1 MDKSAS
7 DRLEEDQT
15 REFIEERRKRRRD
28 NPDIYDIDMSY
39 IARLD
44 EARQSGRL
52 DVLIQWLLE
61 VDSPAFMRG
70 ERFAERY
77 HRHLEFALGQIC
89 TRQGSVAAFRFIRKL
104 LKGRERSARV
114 TNKTTPS
121 ARVAIELQSLPYFLE
136 GLSFYAEFLQR
147 NDELEAAAQVR
158 ALRDA
163 RARNEWPELPQYPPE
178 KREMNSELFWSLIDS
193 TKRDEDG
200 ALDQVDLVQRLKAC
214 RKISIVKWYKV
225 LQEELTRAHTSEIW
239 EVGYAMNGG
248 LGDDGFE
255 YFKCWLVTQGRE
267 FFERFLENPA
277 ETALTVSPGVEMDGE
292 WLLEVAQDACAELG
306 ADFPETAGVKEEKK
320 RAKLNLV
327 IDEESIPNRYR
338 RIWDHFG
345 GSRGA

>member
-1 MDKSAS
+1 MGDDA
-7 DRLEEDQT
+7 E
-15 REFIEERRKRRRD
+15 IER
-28 NPDIYDIDMSY
+28 
-39 IARLD
+39 
-44 EARQSGRL
+44 
-52 DVLIQWLLE
+52 
-61 VDSPAFMRG
+61 
-70 ERFAERY
+70 
-77 HRHLEFALGQIC
+77 
-89 TRQGSVAAFRFIRKL
+89 
-104 LKGRERSARV
+104 
-114 TNKTTPS
+114 
-121 ARVAIELQSLPYFLE
+121 
-136 GLSFYAEFLQR
+136 
-147 NDELEAAAQVR
+147 QVR
-158 ALRDA
+158 AKLA
-163 RARNEWPELPQYPPE
+163 RERALLAEARYPYQVWAVLEPLEKLKGAGDLSGMERIILQDDPNGFSAASPFSQQYNSYLNFLIEGLKRTRGIEAVHHFVNRLIRSRERYARPRKGDSASKRIERQLDDLPYLLEIYELYLKFLNENELCMLAERVREAQQLAAENRWPERRTFARE
-178 KREMNSELFWSLIDS
+178 SREMNEDLFWEIIDS
-193 TKRDEDG
+193 TLRDEDG
-200 ALDQVDLVQRLKAC
+200 RLDLDELIARLTAC
-214 RKISIVKWYKV
+214 RKAKIVKWYKV